1 MSINLAS
8 SQSVPFNC
16 ILQYE
21 GHGADTIDLRP
32 DRNLLTRVALYVL
45 RCHGQ
50 ATFPSQTLVKI
61 INDIPL
67 GRGLGSS
74 GAAVVAGVLLGN
86 EVGKLGLSKTEILDY
101 SLMVE
106 R

>member
-1 MSINLAS
+1 MSINFSS

-21 GHGADTIDLRP
+21 GHGADTVDLRP
-32 DRNLLTRVALYVL
+32 DRNLLSRVALYVL
-45 RCHGQ
+45 RCHGH
-50 ATFPSQTLVKI
+50 AAFPSRTLVKV
-61 INDIPL
+61 INNIPL

-86 EVGKLGLSKTEILDY
+86 EVGKLGLSKSEILDY